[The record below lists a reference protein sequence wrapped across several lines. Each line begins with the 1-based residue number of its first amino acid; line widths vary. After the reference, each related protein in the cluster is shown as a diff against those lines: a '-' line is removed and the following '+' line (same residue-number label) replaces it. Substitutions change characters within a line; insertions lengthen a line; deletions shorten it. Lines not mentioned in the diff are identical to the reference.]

1 MELLNTVLG
10 SLSSGVA
17 ASTSSYESIASATVG
32 SAGVITFSSIPST
45 YKHLQLR
52 YMAKCTSATAAYMR
66 FNGDTATNYN
76 WHYLNGT
83 GTAVGAAGYA
93 TQAQIGFTPPDSGIG
108 SSQFTV
114 GIVDIIDYEST
125 TKFKTVRTF
134 CGIDVNGTGGDVAL
148 DSGLWRSTSA
158 INSITI
164 TTFGTDFST
173 GSTFA
178 LYGIKGA

>member
-1 MELLNTVLG
+1 MSLIPLG
-10 SLSSGVA
+10 ILA
-17 ASTSSYESIASATVG
+17 ASGSAKAGSYESIASATVG

-66 FNGDTATNYN
+66 FNGDTATNYA

-83 GTAVGAAGYA
+83 GSAVGAAGYA

-114 GIVDIIDYEST
+114 GIVDIADYEST

-134 CGIDVNGTGGDVAL
+134 CGIDVNGVGGDVAM

-158 INSITI
+158 ISSITI
-164 TTFGTDFST
+164 TTFGTDFVS

-178 LYGIKGA
+178 LYGVKGA